1 MLSANILSIESN
13 LIMNIIYWI

>member
-1 MLSANILSIESN
+1 MFSTNILSIESN